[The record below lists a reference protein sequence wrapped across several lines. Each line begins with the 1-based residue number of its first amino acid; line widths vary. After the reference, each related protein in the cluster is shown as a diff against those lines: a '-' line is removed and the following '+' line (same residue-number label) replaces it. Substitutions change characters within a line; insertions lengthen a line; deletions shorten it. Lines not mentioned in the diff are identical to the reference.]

1 MEVRKAGYSQTG
13 DQAKGQSSQPKPQG
27 APSAS
32 KDPLTLWL
40 TSECTGDNGS
50 GGRKR
55 FENIHLAIGSR
66 MDLRESVL
74 GQRNQLRK
82 ENNTG
87 GRQ

>member
-13 DQAKGQSSQPKPQG
+13 DQAKGQSSQPKAHE

-32 KDPLTLWL
+32 KEPLTLRL

-55 FENIHLAIGSR
+55 FKNHSSCYRVQDGFKGVSSGAKKSA
-66 MDLRESVL
+66 
-74 GQRNQLRK
+74 
-82 ENNTG
+82 
-87 GRQ
+87 